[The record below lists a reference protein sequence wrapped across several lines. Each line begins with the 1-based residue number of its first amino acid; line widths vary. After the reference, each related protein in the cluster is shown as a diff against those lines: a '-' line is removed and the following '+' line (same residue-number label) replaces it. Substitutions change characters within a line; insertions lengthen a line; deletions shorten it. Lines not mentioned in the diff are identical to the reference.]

1 MGIMHCSAY
10 DKTRAIV
17 SSPEYTQQFL
27 FPLLFVL
34 DQVIMVLLA
43 TGAATAT
50 SVAYLGKNGNFHA
63 RWNPVCDKFGSFCS
77 RAGIALGS
85 SFIGVA
91 LMLALNL
98 LSASANAPRP
108 NVAGR

>member
-1 MGIMHCSAY
+1 MGILHCSAY

-17 SSPEYTQQFL
+17 NSSAIPFS
-27 FPLLFVL
+27 PSAVL
-34 DQVIMVLLA
+34 AQVIMVLSA

-50 SVAYLGKNGNFHA
+50 SVAYLGKNGNVHA